1 MENTRLEILK
11 DGVYVPLK
19 LRDNQP
25 IRYNSVINKIGKVDV
40 REISHSNTFSIPYVS
55 QNIDALRLND
65 FNVHELAVSL
75 NKKYDAKYY
84 KEGILLQVGYIVVN
98 GSDGDSIKLNFIDG
112 ALELTQIWGST
123 KYIDLLRSG
132 NPSIPEDYKTAIA
145 EMRDYYLANDAIAPF
160 LSDIPNE
167 DYPLSLFPNSLN
179 CIGDKFQQYYDDA
192 RPNDSFNPYQS
203 RPIFNAYAFMNI
215 ICEAYDYTPIFN
227 DSIDWDI
234 IKKTYMVADGLDK
247 SEQDISGIET
257 INHSTIDST
266 DPHYSTVNGFG
277 NVYSYQTAMEFP
289 LDVGIAPNSV
299 ANFPSAPLGIKLPAP
314 SFFTKRS
321 LFVPDITET
330 VGTIQFRASY
340 FSSYIDNELVNEG
353 DFATTTFWTSTGTAT
368 INGVGDFVDQ
378 VNSSITQSN
387 ILGSTLGVYQLEYE
401 VVSTN
406 GGQLRLS
413 GTNSAFGTIN
423 IPSDSTG
430 VKRVALLNNGGSNL
444 IFNNNSSFVGEINN
458 ISLKKVYHPIF
469 AVWKN
474 STDGLPP
481 IIEVVPTSTNNSSFL
496 FIDSTVDK
504 NYFDDAPAQAD
515 PDGFIGMYI
524 VSDQESLSSNQGKM
538 TNMRVTETISPPGYI
553 SYDPDTLEYLQEN
566 IDLTYA
572 APKKNITELLTGL
585 MHKEGMLMNIDHTN
599 KEVEFF
605 SYSYYK
611 TQVNNAEYYDWT
623 KYLQEYINPSFNTQY
638 GSQYAITNRL
648 GLSSPYLGNTVDI
661 VLGNQSAQSKYK
673 DYKENY
679 LRGFK
684 DVKKVD
690 NVLNSNTPYV
700 EYEVKGLSL
709 VEHEEDLGTLANL
722 DWDKNNYGNLFGLP
736 YIQNVNFT
744 VVPDGVSWWYSLID
758 TAVRAKPTFLLPAN
772 IASKLDLRKPIYIG
786 QLGGFYIL
794 EELEGY
800 VDSSTP
806 VRAKLIK
813 IPDIDATT
821 LAPVDSTQNINT
833 FAFSVQPDSIVF
845 ETDVHYLMTSTQF
858 ENYSPR
864 PTSATMYAVKLDGS
878 GGTPTGTVVTS
889 PVSVD
894 QFGAENASFAGF
906 YASDPITTS
915 EEGYYN
921 VYVEDQDG
929 NRGNETELYLGYE

>member
-40 REISHSNTFSIPYVS
+40 REISHSNTFSIPYIS
-55 QNIDALRLND
+55 QNIDALTLND

-112 ALELTQIWGST
+112 ALELTQVWGST

-132 NPSIPEDYKTAIA
+132 NPSIPADYQTAIA
-145 EMRDYYLANDAIAPF
+145 EMRDYELLNDAVAPH

-167 DYPLSLFPNSLN
+167 DYPISLFPNSLN
-179 CIGDKFQQYYDDA
+179 CIGDKFQKYYDGA
-192 RPNDSFNPYQS
+192 RPLDAFNPYQS

-215 ICEAYDYTPIFN
+215 ICEAYNYTPIFN

-234 IKKTYMVADGLDK
+234 IKKTYMVADGLNK
-247 SEQDISGIET
+247 SEQDISGIQTTE
-257 INHSTIDST
+257 HDTIDT
-266 DPHYSTVNGFG
+266 TEPHYSSTNAFG
-277 NVYSYQTAMEFP
+277 NVYVYQASMEFP
-289 LDVGIAPNSV
+289 SDVGIAPNSV
-299 ANFPSAPLGIKLPAP
+299 DNFPSAPLGVELPAP
-314 SFFTKRS
+314 SFFSKRS

-330 VGTIQFRASY
+330 VGEIRFRANF
-340 FSSYIDNELVNEG
+340 FSSYINTELVNDG
-353 DFATTTFWTSTGTAT
+353 DFSDPANWATTGSATANSSGNFPNT
-368 INGVGDFVDQ
+368 T
-378 VNSSITQSN
+378 NSSIAQN
-387 ILGSTLGVYQLEYE
+387 FAIGGAGDFYQLEYE
-401 VVSTN
+401 IVSTN
-406 GGQLRLS
+406 NGQLSVS
-413 GTNSAFGTIN
+413 GAFSTTT
-423 IPSDSTG
+423 IPSDFTG
-430 VKRVALLNNGGSNL
+430 VARVSLQGSGGTL
-444 IFNNNSSFVGEINN
+444 TFNNNGSFVGEINN
-458 ISLKKVYHPIF
+458 ISIKKVYHPIF

-474 STDGLPP
+474 STSGLAP
-481 IIEVVPTSTNNSSFL
+481 IIDLVPTSENNNSFL
-496 FIDSTVDK
+496 FLDSTVDK
-504 NYFDDAPAQAD
+504 NYFDETPTQAD

-524 VSDQESLSSNQGKM
+524 LVDQDSLLSDQGVM

-553 SYDPDTLEYLQEN
+553 SYDPDSNEFLQEN

-572 APKKNITELLTGL
+572 APKKNITTLLTGL

-611 TQVNNAEYYDWT
+611 TQANSGEYYDWT
-623 KYLQEYINPSFNTQY
+623 KYLQEYVNPNFNTQY
-638 GSQYAITNRL
+638 GQQYAITNRL

-661 VLGNQSAQSKYK
+661 VLGNQSSQSKYK
-673 DYKENY
+673 DFKKNSVKN
-679 LRGFK
+679 FK

-690 NVLNSNTPYV
+690 NVNIAGSVPYV
-700 EYEVKGLSL
+700 EYAVEGLSL
-709 VEHEEDLGTLANL
+709 VEHEGDLADLDNL
-722 DWDKNNYGNLFGLP
+722 DWDKNNYGTLSNLP

-744 VVPDGVSWWYSLID
+744 IVPAGVSWWYNLID
-758 TAVRAKPTFLLPAN
+758 TAVRAKPTFLLPAEV
-772 IASKLDLRKPIYIG
+772 ASKLDLRKPIYVG

-800 VDSSTP
+800 EDSSTP

-813 IPDIDATT
+813 IPDIDATS
-821 LAPVDSTQNINT
+821 LAPVSSAQEINT
-833 FAFSVQPDSIVF
+833 FAFSVTPNSIVF

-858 ENYSPR
+858 ENYDPR

-878 GGTPTGTVVTS
+878 GGTPTGTVVTTA
-889 PVSVD
+889 VSVD
-894 QFGAENASFAGF
+894 QFGEEYASFAGF
-906 YASDPITTS
+906 YASNPITTS

>member
-40 REISHSNTFSIPYVS
+40 REISHSNTFSIPYVY
-55 QNIDALRLND
+55 QNIEALKLND

-84 KEGILLQVGYIVVN
+84 KEGILLQIGFIVIN
-98 GSDGDSIKLNFIDG
+98 GSNDDEIKLNFIDG

-132 NPSIPEDYKTAIA
+132 NSSIPVDYQTAIA
-145 EMRDYYLANDAIAPF
+145 EMRGYTLANDATATH
-160 LSDIPNE
+160 LSNIPNE
-167 DYPLSLFPNSLN
+167 DYPISLFPNSLN
-179 CIGDKFQQYYDDA
+179 CIGDKFQKYYDDDRA
-192 RPNDSFNPYQS
+192 NDSFNPYQS
-203 RPIFNAYAFMNI
+203 RPIFNSYAFINI
-215 ICEAYDYTPIFN
+215 ICSAYGYAPIFN
-227 DSIDWDI
+227 ESIDWDVV
-234 IKKTYMVADGLDK
+234 KKTYMVADGLDK
-247 SEQDISGIET
+247 SEKDVTGIEVV
-257 INHSTIDST
+257 NHDTIDTT

-277 NVYSYQTAMEFP
+277 NVYIYQTSMEFP

-299 ANFPSAPLGIKLPAP
+299 DNFPSAPLGIKLPSP

-321 LFVPDITET
+321 LFVPNIVET
-330 VGTIQFRASY
+330 VGEIRFRAMY
-340 FSSYIDNELVNEG
+340 TSSYIDNELVNEG
-353 DFATTTFWTSTGTAT
+353 DFATTTYWTSTGTAT
-368 INGVGDFVDQ
+368 TNGLGDFVDQ
-378 VNSSITQSN
+378 TNSSITQSN
-387 ILGSTLGVYQLEYE
+387 ILGSSLGVYQLEYE

-406 GGQLRLS
+406 GGQLRIN

-423 IPSDSTG
+423 IPSDSVG
-430 VKRVALLNNGGSNL
+430 VKKVSLLNNGSSDL
-444 IFNNNSSFVGEINN
+444 VFNNGGSFVGEINN
-458 ISLKKVYHPIF
+458 ISLKKVYHPIY

-474 STDGLPP
+474 STNGLAP
-481 IIEVVPTSTNNSSFL
+481 IIEVVPTSSENSSFL

-524 VSDQESLSSNQGKM
+524 VSDQESLSPNLGKM
-538 TNMRVTETISPPGYI
+538 INMRVTETVSPPGYI
-553 SYDPDTLEYLQEN
+553 SYDPDTGEYLQEN
-566 IDLTYA
+566 LDLTFA
-572 APKKNITELLTGL
+572 TPKENISTLLTGL
-585 MHKEGMLMNIDHTN
+585 MHKEGMLMNIDHNN

-605 SYSYYK
+605 SYSNYK
-611 TQVNNAEYYDWT
+611 AKVNDQDFYDWS
-623 KYLQEYINPSFNTQY
+623 KYLQEYKNPKYNTQY
-638 GSQYAITNRL
+638 GGQYAITNRL

-661 VLGNQSAQSKYK
+661 VLGNQSSQSKYIDFK
-673 DYKENY
+673 KNTVKH
-679 LRGFK
+679 FK

-690 NVLNSNTPYV
+690 NILNGSVPYV
-700 EYEVKGLSL
+700 EYEVSGLSL
-709 VEHEEDLGTLANL
+709 VEHEGDLGSLSNL
-722 DWDKNNYGNLFGLP
+722 DWDKNNYGNLVGLP

-744 VVPDGVSWWYSLID
+744 VVPKGVSWWYNLVD

-772 IASKLDLRKPIYIG
+772 IASSLDLRKPIYIG

-806 VRAKLIK
+806 VQAKLIK
-813 IPDIDATT
+813 IPDIDATS
-821 LAPVDSTQNINT
+821 LAPTSAESSIETL
-833 FAFSVQPDSIVF
+833 AFSVEPDSVVF
-845 ETDVHYLMTSTQF
+845 DTNVHYLMTSTQF
-858 ENYSPR
+858 VNYSPR

-878 GGTPTGTVVTS
+878 GGTPTGVVVSTVIV
-889 PVSVD
+889 VD
-894 QFGAENASFAGF
+894 EFGSEYASFAGF
-906 YASDPITTS
+906 YASNPITTS

-929 NRGNETELYLGYE
+929 NRGNETELYLGYV

>member
-40 REISHSNTFSIPYVS
+40 REISHSNTFSIPYIY
-55 QNIDALRLND
+55 QNIDALGLND

-84 KEGILLQVGYIVVN
+84 KEGILLQVGFIVVN
-98 GSDGDSIKLNFIDG
+98 GSDEDSIKLNFIDG

-132 NPSIPEDYKTAIA
+132 NPSIPTDYQTAIA
-145 EMRDYYLANDAIAPF
+145 EMRDYTLANDAIPPH

-167 DYPLSLFPNSLN
+167 DYPISLFPNSLN
-179 CIGDKFQQYYDDA
+179 CIGDKFQKYYDGE
-192 RPNDSFNPYQS
+192 RPLDVFNPYQS

-215 ICEAYDYTPIFN
+215 ICEAYNYTPIFN

-247 SEQDISGIET
+247 SEQDVSGIQ
-257 INHSTIDST
+257 TIDYDTIDTT

-277 NVYSYQTAMEFP
+277 NIYSYQTAMEFP
-289 LDVGIAPNSV
+289 SDVGIAPNSV
-299 ANFPSAPLGIKLPAP
+299 ANFPSAPLGIELPGA
-314 SFFTKRS
+314 SFFSKRS

-330 VGTIQFRASY
+330 VGEITFKASF
-340 FSSYIDNELVNEG
+340 FSSYIDSELVNDG
-353 DFATTTFWTSTGTAT
+353 DFSDSANWTTTGTANANSSGNF
-368 INGVGDFVDQ
+368 INNT
-378 VNSSITQSN
+378 NSSIAQN
-387 ILGSTLGVYQLEYE
+387 FAIGGSGYFYQLEYE

-406 GGQLRLS
+406 GGQLSVS
-413 GTNSAFGTIN
+413 GAFSTTN

-430 VKRVALLNNGGSNL
+430 VKRVSLQGTGGTL
-444 IFNNNSSFVGEINN
+444 TFNNNSSFVGEINN
-458 ISLKKVYHPIF
+458 ISVKRVYHPIF

-474 STDGLPP
+474 STDGLAP
-481 IIEVVPTSTNNSSFL
+481 IIEPVPTSSNGGSFL
-496 FIDSTVDK
+496 FINSTVDK

-515 PDGFIGMYI
+515 PDGFIGMYLI
-524 VSDQESLSSNQGKM
+524 SDQDSLFANQGKM

-553 SYDPDTLEYLQEN
+553 SYDPDTGEYLQEN

-572 APKKNITELLTGL
+572 TPKKNITTLLTGL
-585 MHKEGMLMNIDHTN
+585 MHKEGMLMNIDHKN

-611 TQVNNAEYYDWT
+611 TQVNSGEYYDWT
-623 KYLQEYINPSFNTQY
+623 KYLQEYVNPNFNTQY

-648 GLSSPYLGNTVDI
+648 GLADPYLGNTVDI

-673 DYKENY
+673 DFKKNSVKN
-679 LRGFK
+679 FK

-690 NVLNSNTPYV
+690 NVNIAGSVPYV
-700 EYEVKGLSL
+700 EYAVGGLSL
-709 VEHEEDLGTLANL
+709 VEHEGTLGDLGNL
-722 DWDKNNYGNLFGLP
+722 DWDKNDYGTLSNLP

-744 VVPDGVSWWYSLID
+744 IVPDGVSWWYSLVD
-758 TAVRAKPTFLLPAN
+758 TAVRSKPTFLLPIE
-772 IASKLDLRKPIYIG
+772 IASKLDLRKPIYVG

-800 VDSSTP
+800 EDSSTP

-821 LAPVDSTQNINT
+821 LAPVDNT
-833 FAFSVQPDSIVF
+833 PSISITGSSWRPSSMELVPIVI
-845 ETDVHYLMTSTQF
+845 TDVYLMMTSTNF
-858 ENYSPR
+858 NNYI
-864 PTSATMYAVKLDGS
+864 PTSATMYAEKLTAS
-878 GGTPTGTVVTS
+878 GGTTTGTVLSSSIVLNQQGNYQQDITTI
-889 PVSVD
+889 
-894 QFGAENASFAGF
+894 G
-906 YASDPITTS
+906 ASDPITSS

-929 NRGNETELYLGYE
+929 LRSNEVELYLGDV

>member
-40 REISHSNTFSIPYVS
+40 REISHSNTFSIPYVY

-84 KEGILLQVGYIVVN
+84 KEGILLQVGFIVVN
-98 GSDGDSIKLNFIDG
+98 GSDEDSIKLNFIDG

-132 NPSIPEDYKTAIA
+132 NPLISEDYQTAIA
-145 EMRDYYLANDAIAPF
+145 EMRDYTLANDEVATH
-160 LSDIPNE
+160 LNDIPNE
-167 DYPLSLFPNSLN
+167 DYPISLFPNSLN
-179 CIGDKFQQYYDDA
+179 CIGDKFQKYYDGE
-192 RPNDSFNPYQS
+192 RPLDVFNPYQS

-215 ICEAYDYTPIFN
+215 ICEAYGYTPIFN

-247 SEQDISGIET
+247 SEQDVSGIQT
-257 INHSTIDST
+257 TDYDTIDTT

-277 NVYSYQTAMEFP
+277 NVYTYQTAMEFP
-289 LDVGIAPNSV
+289 SDVGIAPNSV
-299 ANFPSAPLGIKLPAP
+299 PNFPNAPLGIELPGA
-314 SFFTKRS
+314 SFFSKRS

-330 VGTIQFRASY
+330 VGEITFKASF
-340 FSSYIDNELVNEG
+340 FSSFIDTELVNDG
-353 DFATTTFWTSTGTAT
+353 DFSDPTNWVATGSANANSAGNFINTT
-368 INGVGDFVDQ
+368 
-378 VNSSITQSN
+378 NSSLAQNFAIG
-387 ILGSTLGVYQLEYE
+387 GSGHIYQLEYE
-401 VVSTN
+401 IVSTN
-406 GGQLRLS
+406 GGQLSVS
-413 GTNSAFGTIN
+413 GAFSTTN

-430 VKRVALLNNGGSNL
+430 VKRVSLQGTGGTL
-444 IFNNNSSFVGEINN
+444 TFNNNSSFVGEINN
-458 ISLKKVYHPIF
+458 ISLKRVYHPIF

-474 STDGLPP
+474 STDGLAP
-481 IIEVVPTSTNNSSFL
+481 IIEPVPTSSNGGSFL
-496 FIDSTVDK
+496 FINSTVDK

-515 PDGFIGMYI
+515 PDGFIGMYLI
-524 VSDQESLSSNQGKM
+524 SDQDSLFPNQGKM

-553 SYDPDTLEYLQEN
+553 SYDPDSLEFLQEN

-572 APKKNITELLTGL
+572 TPKKNITTLLTGI

-611 TQVNNAEYYDWT
+611 AQVNSAEYYDWT
-623 KYLQEYINPSFNTQY
+623 KYLQEYINPKFNTQY

-661 VLGNQSAQSKYK
+661 VLGNQSSQSKYVDFK
-673 DYKENY
+673 KNSVKN
-679 LRGFK
+679 FK

-690 NVLNSNTPYV
+690 NVNIAGSVPYV
-700 EYEVKGLSL
+700 EYAVAGLSL
-709 VEHEEDLGTLANL
+709 VEHEGTLGDLGNL
-722 DWDKNNYGNLFGLP
+722 DWDKNDYGDLVGLP

-744 VVPDGVSWWYSLID
+744 VVPDGVSWWYNLID
-758 TAVRAKPTFLLPAN
+758 TAVRAKPTFLLPVE
-772 IASKLDLRKPIYIG
+772 IASSLDLRKPIYVG

-821 LAPVDSTQNINT
+821 LAPIDNT
-833 FAFSVQPDSIVF
+833 PSISIIGSQWRPSSMELVPVVI
-845 ETDVHYLMTSTQF
+845 TDVYIMMTSTNF
-858 ENYSPR
+858 NNYI
-864 PTSATMYAVKLDGS
+864 PTSATMYAEKLTAS
-878 GGTPTGTVVTS
+878 GGTTTGTVLSSSITLNQQGNYEQ
-889 PVSVD
+889 D
-894 QFGAENASFAGF
+894 IAIIG
-906 YASDPITTS
+906 ASDPITSS

-929 NRGNETELYLGYE
+929 LRSNEVELYLGDL

>member
-40 REISHSNTFSIPYVS
+40 REISHSNTFSIPYVY

-84 KEGILLQVGYIVVN
+84 KEGILLQVGFIVVN
-98 GSDGDSIKLNFIDG
+98 GSDEDSIKLNFIDG

-132 NPSIPEDYKTAIA
+132 NPLISEDYQTAIA
-145 EMRDYYLANDAIAPF
+145 EMRDYTLANDEVATH
-160 LSDIPNE
+160 LNDIPNE
-167 DYPLSLFPNSLN
+167 DYPISLFPNSLN
-179 CIGDKFQQYYDDA
+179 CIGDKFQKYYDGE
-192 RPNDSFNPYQS
+192 RPLDVFNPYQS

-215 ICEAYDYTPIFN
+215 ICEAYGYTPIFN

-247 SEQDISGIET
+247 SEQDVSGIQT
-257 INHSTIDST
+257 TDYDTIDTT

-277 NVYSYQTAMEFP
+277 NVYTYQTAMEFP
-289 LDVGIAPNSV
+289 SDVGIAPNSV
-299 ANFPSAPLGIKLPAP
+299 PNFPNAPLGIELPGA
-314 SFFTKRS
+314 SFFSKRS

-330 VGTIQFRASY
+330 VGEITFKASF
-340 FSSYIDNELVNEG
+340 FSSFIDTELVNDG
-353 DFATTTFWTSTGTAT
+353 DFSDPTNWVATGSANANSAGNFINTT
-368 INGVGDFVDQ
+368 
-378 VNSSITQSN
+378 NSSLAQN
-387 ILGSTLGVYQLEYE
+387 FAVGGSGHIYQLEYE
-401 VVSTN
+401 IVSTN
-406 GGQLRLS
+406 GGQLSVS
-413 GTNSAFGTIN
+413 GAFSTTN

-430 VKRVALLNNGGSNL
+430 VKRVSLQGTGGTL
-444 IFNNNSSFVGEINN
+444 TFNNNSSFVGEINN
-458 ISLKKVYHPIF
+458 ISLKRVYHPIF

-474 STDGLPP
+474 STDGLAP
-481 IIEVVPTSTNNSSFL
+481 IIEPVPTSSNGGSFL
-496 FIDSTVDK
+496 FINSTVDK

-515 PDGFIGMYI
+515 PDGFIGMYLI
-524 VSDQESLSSNQGKM
+524 SDQDSLFPNQGKM

-553 SYDPDTLEYLQEN
+553 SYDPDSLEFLQEN

-572 APKKNITELLTGL
+572 TPKKNITTLLTGI

-611 TQVNNAEYYDWT
+611 TQVNSAEYYDWT
-623 KYLQEYINPSFNTQY
+623 KYLQEYINPKFNTQY

-661 VLGNQSAQSKYK
+661 VLGNQSSQSKYVDFK
-673 DYKENY
+673 KNSVKN
-679 LRGFK
+679 FK

-690 NVLNSNTPYV
+690 NVNIAGSVPYV
-700 EYEVKGLSL
+700 EYAVAGLSL
-709 VEHEEDLGTLANL
+709 VEHEGTLGDLGNL
-722 DWDKNNYGNLFGLP
+722 DWDKNDYGDLVGLP

-744 VVPDGVSWWYSLID
+744 VVPDGVSWWYNLID
-758 TAVRAKPTFLLPAN
+758 TAVRAKPTFLLPVE
-772 IASKLDLRKPIYIG
+772 IASSLDLRKPIYVG

-821 LAPVDSTQNINT
+821 LAPIDNT
-833 FAFSVQPDSIVF
+833 PSISIIGSQWRPSSMELVPVVI
-845 ETDVHYLMTSTQF
+845 TDVYIMMTSTNF
-858 ENYSPR
+858 NNYI
-864 PTSATMYAVKLDGS
+864 PTSATMYAEKLTAS
-878 GGTPTGTVVTS
+878 GGTTTGTVLSSSITLNQQGNYEQ
-889 PVSVD
+889 D
-894 QFGAENASFAGF
+894 IAIIG
-906 YASDPITTS
+906 ASDPITSS

-929 NRGNETELYLGYE
+929 LRSNEVELYLGDL

>member
-40 REISHSNTFSIPYVS
+40 REISHSNTFSIPYVY

-84 KEGILLQVGYIVVN
+84 KEGILLQVGFIVVN
-98 GSDGDSIKLNFIDG
+98 GSDEDSIKLNFIDG

-132 NPSIPEDYKTAIA
+132 NPLISEDYQTAIA
-145 EMRDYYLANDAIAPF
+145 EMREYELLNDAVAPH

-167 DYPLSLFPNSLN
+167 DYPISLFPNSLN
-179 CIGDKFQQYYDDA
+179 CIGDKFQKYYDGE
-192 RPNDSFNPYQS
+192 RPLDVFNPYQS

-215 ICEAYDYTPIFN
+215 ICEAYGYTPIFN

-247 SEQDISGIET
+247 SEQDVSGIQT
-257 INHSTIDST
+257 TDYDTIDTT

-277 NVYSYQTAMEFP
+277 NVYTYQTAMEFP
-289 LDVGIAPNSV
+289 SDVGIAPNSV
-299 ANFPSAPLGIKLPAP
+299 PNFPNAPLGIELPGA
-314 SFFTKRS
+314 SFFSKRS

-330 VGTIQFRASY
+330 VGEITFKASF
-340 FSSYIDNELVNEG
+340 FSSFIDTELVNDG
-353 DFATTTFWTSTGTAT
+353 DFSDPTNWVATGSANANSAGNFINTT
-368 INGVGDFVDQ
+368 
-378 VNSSITQSN
+378 NSSLAQN
-387 ILGSTLGVYQLEYE
+387 FAVGGSGHIYQLEYE
-401 VVSTN
+401 IVSTN
-406 GGQLRLS
+406 GGQLSVS
-413 GTNSAFGTIN
+413 GAFSTTN

-430 VKRVALLNNGGSNL
+430 VKRVSLQGTGGTL
-444 IFNNNSSFVGEINN
+444 TFNNNSSFVGEINN
-458 ISLKKVYHPIF
+458 ISLKRVYHPIF

-474 STDGLPP
+474 STDGLAP
-481 IIEVVPTSTNNSSFL
+481 IIEPVPTSSNGGSFL
-496 FIDSTVDK
+496 FINSTVDK

-515 PDGFIGMYI
+515 PDGFIGMYLI
-524 VSDQESLSSNQGKM
+524 SDQDSLFPNQGKM

-553 SYDPDTLEYLQEN
+553 SYDPDSLEFLQEN

-572 APKKNITELLTGL
+572 TPKKNITTLLTGL
-585 MHKEGMLMNIDHTN
+585 MHKEGMLMNIDHNN

-611 TQVNNAEYYDWT
+611 TQVNSAEYYDWT
-623 KYLQEYINPSFNTQY
+623 KYLQEYINPKFNTQY

-661 VLGNQSAQSKYK
+661 VLGNQSSQSKYVDFK
-673 DYKENY
+673 KNSVKN
-679 LRGFK
+679 FK

-690 NVLNSNTPYV
+690 NVNIAGSVPYV
-700 EYEVKGLSL
+700 EYAVAGLSL
-709 VEHEEDLGTLANL
+709 VEHEGTLGDLGNL
-722 DWDKNNYGNLFGLP
+722 DWDKNDYGDLVGLP

-744 VVPDGVSWWYSLID
+744 VVPDGVSWWYNLID
-758 TAVRAKPTFLLPAN
+758 TAVRAKPTFLLPVE
-772 IASKLDLRKPIYIG
+772 IASSLDLRKPIYVG

-821 LAPVDSTQNINT
+821 LAPIDNT
-833 FAFSVQPDSIVF
+833 PSISIIGSQWRPSSMELVPVVI
-845 ETDVHYLMTSTQF
+845 TDVYIMMTSTNF
-858 ENYSPR
+858 NNYI
-864 PTSATMYAVKLDGS
+864 PTSATMYAEKLTAS
-878 GGTPTGTVVTS
+878 GGTTTGTVLSSSITLNQQGNYEQ
-889 PVSVD
+889 D
-894 QFGAENASFAGF
+894 IAIIG
-906 YASDPITTS
+906 ASDPITSS

-929 NRGNETELYLGYE
+929 LRSNEVELYLGDL